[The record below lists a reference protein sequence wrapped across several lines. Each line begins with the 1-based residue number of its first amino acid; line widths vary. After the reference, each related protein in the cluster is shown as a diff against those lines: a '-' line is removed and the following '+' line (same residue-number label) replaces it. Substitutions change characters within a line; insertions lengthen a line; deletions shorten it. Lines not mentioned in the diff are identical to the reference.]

1 MFNLKPPRHIST
13 LPMLSKK
20 VFLAGELNFSAP
32 RARLTRLDV
41 RDLIES
47 QEIDHRASYVSY

>member
-1 MFNLKPPRHIST
+1 
-13 LPMLSKK
+13 MLSKK
-20 VFLAGELNFSAP
+20 VFRAGELNFSAP
-32 RARLTRLDV
+32 RARLTRPDV